1 MQKLKVRIKEENIIK
16 LLKYVLK
23 EIRVLYYGYEVHHLM
38 SYASDR
44 NDVVDISEYVQ
55 ESAYNITLQ

>member
-1 MQKLKVRIKEENIIK
+1 M
-16 LLKYVLK
+16 K

-55 ESAYNITLQ
+55 ESTYNITLQ